1 MRVWAAHERLRSGRA
16 ALNAFLS
23 DRARR
28 KGFER
33 DCFALFMGPR
43 RKIVAF
49 TGPYSEIVRGSMDDD
64 GGMVGLSLSLRL
76 APGSALLDKCL
87 RGPCL
92 ALFSEQ
98 PRDPARRKRPKTQKK
113 SFTVVWHRTFQPA
126 VSFFPLAREKE
137 GKRGKNLT
145 RGCKKNPMAGLKS
158 ASP

>member
-98 PRDPARRKRPKTQKK
+98 PKDPADP
-113 SFTVVWHRTFQPA
+113 RTRGPR
-126 VSFFPLAREKE
+126 PLATFR
-137 GKRGKNLT
+137 RGID
-145 RGCKKNPMAGLKS
+145 
-158 ASP
+158 